1 MDSTLGQHLYRFVGP
16 YVDSGLNIFS
26 KYFFFT
32 SYERWA
38 VRTSNQG
45 QNHSLD
51 SYISGKNVF
60 CRTFM
65 SDTFV
70 CIKNKTNCLKIYVF
84 FFDEKSFLINM
95 HRTIYWH
102 LKNKIVEKVYSNM
115 KLCIIGRPDL
125 FKQKR
130 TVCILI

>member
-1 MDSTLGQHLYRFVGP
+1 MLIQAL
-16 YVDSGLNIFS
+16 IFS
-26 KYFFFT
+26 QSIFSSQAMKGGL
-32 SYERWA
+32 SEP
-38 VRTSNQG
+38 RTKVKTIAWTAIF
-45 QNHSLD
+45 L
-51 SYISGKNVF
+51 GKNVF

-65 SDTFV
+65 SDMFV
-70 CIKNKTNCLKIYVF
+70 CIKNQNKLSENLCF